1 MLNIRPM
8 WSQFSQYIYYVL
20 AKNKTVKKKCF
31 MTREKAP
38 HHTISDEYEAESGEP
53 TLNKWPSIPRSDKS
67 ALLIEISLRFKLFV
81 FLT

>member
-8 WSQFSQYIYYVL
+8 RSQFSQYKYFVL
-20 AKNKTVKKKCF
+20 AKKKCKNNAAWQ
-31 MTREKAP
+31 EKRPP
-38 HHTISDEYEAESGEP
+38 HHTISDEYEVESGEP